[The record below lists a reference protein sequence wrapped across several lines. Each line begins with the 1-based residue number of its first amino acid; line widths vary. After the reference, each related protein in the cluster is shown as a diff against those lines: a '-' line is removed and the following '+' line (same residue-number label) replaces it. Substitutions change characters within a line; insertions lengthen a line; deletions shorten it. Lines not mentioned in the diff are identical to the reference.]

1 MPRTREAALQTNFSG
16 VASTSQGFRAC
27 LQEKS
32 FSSHNSE
39 KAFILL
45 LPPALLDG
53 GRAGEILE
61 FSSFFIFF
69 FWLCPQKDGRAFVEP
84 SAGSEGGGGKHAD
97 IQHGHFSSGKA
108 KKVKSQPH
116 QRALPRHIP
125 RASPRPAGGDLKTLT

>member
-16 VASTSQGFRAC
+16 VASTLQGFRAC

-45 LPPALLDG
+45 LPPAPSDG

-61 FSSFFIFF
+61 FSSFFYLFF
-69 FWLCPQKDGRAFVEP
+69 FRLCPQKDGRAFAEA
-84 SAGSEGGGGKHAD
+84 SAGSEGRGN
-97 IQHGHFSSGKA
+97 
-108 KKVKSQPH
+108 
-116 QRALPRHIP
+116 
-125 RASPRPAGGDLKTLT
+125 TLTYSTVISPLEKQKR

>member
-16 VASTSQGFRAC
+16 VASTLQGFRAC

-45 LPPALLDG
+45 LPPAPSDG

-61 FSSFFIFF
+61 FSSFFYLFF
-69 FWLCPQKDGRAFVEP
+69 SGFALKRMAELLRRLLQALSW
-84 SAGSEGGGGKHAD
+84 GGEHAA

-108 KKVKSQPH
+108 
-116 QRALPRHIP
+116 
-125 RASPRPAGGDLKTLT
+125 

>member
-45 LPPALLDG
+45 LPPAPSDG

-61 FSSFFIFF
+61 FSSFFYLFF
-69 FWLCPQKDGRAFVEP
+69 FP
-84 SAGSEGGGGKHAD
+84 
-97 IQHGHFSSGKA
+97 
-108 KKVKSQPH
+108 
-116 QRALPRHIP
+116 ALP
-125 RASPRPAGGDLKTLT
+125 SKGWQSFCGGFCRL